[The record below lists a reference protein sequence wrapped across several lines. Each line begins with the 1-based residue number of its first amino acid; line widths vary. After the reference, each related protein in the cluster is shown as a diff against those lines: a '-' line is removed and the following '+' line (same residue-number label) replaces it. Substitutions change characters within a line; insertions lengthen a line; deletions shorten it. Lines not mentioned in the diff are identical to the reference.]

1 LRDVGVGWALPAE
14 NGVQGESWW
23 AMDTIRAVTRK
34 KTRLFNP
41 RRDRWSKHFKL
52 HGATIVGLTP
62 VGRTTVRTQAMNS
75 PLAVEV
81 RRDLIDEGQYPK
93 EADDRN

>member
-1 LRDVGVGWALPAE
+1 
-14 NGVQGESWW
+14 
-23 AMDTIRAVTRK
+23 
-34 KTRLFNP
+34 
-41 RRDRWSKHFKL
+41 
-52 HGATIVGLTP
+52 
-62 VGRTTVRTQAMNS
+62 MNS